1 MKRRSVEQ
9 RNMKEEKRES
19 TGKFKIILK
28 GAKIYIEKVKFKQ
41 E

>member
-1 MKRRSVEQ
+1 
-9 RNMKEEKRES
+9 MKEEKES